1 MQLNFV
7 LYLIIGKLFIYA
19 IPKTPPAKWLE
30 SKHKYLQELIE
41 CGFCLGFWVYL
52 ALAFVFTPQVEG
64 IPQIIIIKEL
74 IIAILSSFLVYVFSA
89 GWNSLFQTYVLE

>member
-1 MQLNFV
+1 MQFNFV
-7 LYLIIGKLFIYA
+7 LYLIIGKLFIFA
-19 IPKTPPAKWLE
+19 IPKTPPAKWLAN
-30 SKHKYLQELIE
+30 KYEFFKELIE

-52 ALAFVFTPQVEG
+52 VFAFIFTPQIEG
-64 IPQIIIIKEL
+64 IPQIIIIREL